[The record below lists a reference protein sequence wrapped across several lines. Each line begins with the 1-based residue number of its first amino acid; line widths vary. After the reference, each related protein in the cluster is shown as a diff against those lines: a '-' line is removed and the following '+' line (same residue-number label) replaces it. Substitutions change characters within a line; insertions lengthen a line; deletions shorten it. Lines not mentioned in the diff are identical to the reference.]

1 MLTFVNSLFHDG
13 FSNTVSTIVIKGMKK
28 LHAIFKIIRPV
39 NFLITFLSIV
49 VAGIICNTGHFEII
63 NVIYA
68 GISGA
73 IAAAGG
79 NVINDYMD
87 IEIDRINKPD
97 RALPS
102 GILTNKEVLLLYS
115 VFIAASVVLAI
126 LINIYALIVVII
138 SNLLIFL
145 YSFRIKRVPLLG
157 NIFVAFFTCLAFIY
171 WGIAVNN
178 LLYALIPAVFAFMI
192 NLIRE
197 LVKDMEDVIGD
208 RAQNIITFP
217 QKYGFKKTNFLTV
230 GLAVILM
237 LLTVIPFVFNIYKI
251 EYFIVVMLT
260 VNLMLVYFI
269 SKIGTENSKGNY
281 SKLSALLKVSMIFGL
296 AAIYLGV

>member
-63 NVIYA
+63 NLIYA

-157 NIFVAFFTCLAFIY
+157 NIFVAFFTGLAFIY
-171 WGIAVNN
+171 GGIAVNN